1 MNVKRKNGCNILIQ
15 IIIIGKRK
23 AKWSERLSSIKINI
37 KHKTLPIWHFYFVLN
52 IHNIEYRIIGWK
64 RQIGPDIELRKEE
77 NQYFVIQGNLYHSL
91 PPPFTLSRCNHHP
104 YPVTSKIARFNPKIP
119 PQGAPSPSFIPP
131 PYLSTCQSFHI
142 LFPSFISAV
151 SHSL

>member
-1 MNVKRKNGCNILIQ
+1 MLLSNWGLTWNYSYKFQMNVKRKNGCNILIQ
-15 IIIIGKRK
+15 IIIIGKRE
-23 AKWSERLSSIKINI
+23 AKRFERLSSIKINI

-91 PPPFTLSRCNHHP
+91 PPPFT
-104 YPVTSKIARFNPKIP
+104 I
-119 PQGAPSPSFIPP
+119 
-131 PYLSTCQSFHI
+131 HI
-142 LFPSFISAV
+142 
-151 SHSL
+151 SHSRAQIISPFLILLSITKFILNKKCIFLNDLYFI